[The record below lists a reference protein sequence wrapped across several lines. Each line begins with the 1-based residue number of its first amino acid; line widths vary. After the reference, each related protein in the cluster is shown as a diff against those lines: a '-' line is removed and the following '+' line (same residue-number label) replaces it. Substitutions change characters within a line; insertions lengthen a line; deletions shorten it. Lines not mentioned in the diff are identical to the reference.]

1 MNVMMDHMVVII
13 IVLIYHVKMED
24 TLVPVVMVTL
34 FMLIITLVKVR
45 PTISQF
51 DIITEL
57 LQTSMNV

>member
-34 FMLIITLVKVR
+34 FVLITTLVKVR

-57 LQTSMNV
+57 L

>member
-24 TLVPVVMVTL
+24 TLVLVVMVTP

-45 PTISQF
+45 PVIPQF

-57 LQTSMNV
+57 L

>member
-1 MNVMMDHMVVII
+1 MNVMMIHMVVIT

-45 PTISQF
+45 PIISQF

-57 LQTSMNV
+57 L